1 MIIPEQEPMTV
12 RIVGFDPGTAHLGCA
27 VLDWE
32 WGKPMPRVI
41 FATTIH
47 ASDDLVDSSMAEVLG
62 KRDVRMRQIRKELKE
77 FLEIAQPTFAI
88 TETPFMQRGKLSAYE
103 SGVEI
108 QLMLRECMWEYSPR
122 IHVNGINP
130 KTLKNHVG
138 VEHKGTTKE
147 DMMRAITAMYNEHTE
162 IDLSVLDEHS
172 FDAIGAANYFW
183 RVELQNLPSLIQP
196 KKRTNTDK
204 TKTKK
209 RRRRRRR
216 KGK

>member
-1 MIIPEQEPMTV
+1 MIIPEQGPMTI
-12 RIVGFDPGTAHLGCA
+12 RIVGFDPGTAHLGCS

-41 FATTIH
+41 YATTIH
-47 ASDDLVDSSMAEVLG
+47 AADDLVDSSMAEVLG
-62 KRDVRMRQIRKELKE
+62 KRDVRMRAIRKELKE

-138 VEHKGTTKE
+138 VEHKGTTKD
-147 DMMRAITAMYNEHTE
+147 DMKAAITKMYDSHSDV
-162 IDLSVLDEHS
+162 DLSVLDEHS
-172 FDAIGAANYFW
+172 IDAIGAANYFW
-183 RVELQNLPSLIQP
+183 RAELQNLPSLILP
-196 KKRTNTDK
+196 KPKSKTTNP
-204 TKTKK
+204 KTKK

>member
-1 MIIPEQEPMTV
+1 MIIPEQGEMSV

-27 VLDWE
+27 VLDWT
-32 WGKPMPRVI
+32 WGESMPRI
-41 FATTIH
+41 IYAGTLH
-47 ASDDLVDSSMAEVLG
+47 AGDDTVDSSMAEVLG
-62 KRDVRMRQIRKELKE
+62 KRDVRMRALREQLLE

-108 QLMLRECMWEYSPR
+108 QLMLRECMWAYSPR

-147 DMMRAITAMYNEHTE
+147 DVENAIKKMYERHTD
-162 IDLSVLDEHS
+162 ISWDGLDEHS
-172 FDAIGAANYFW
+172 FDAIGAANFFF
-183 RVELQNLPSLIQP
+183 RAELQNLPSLILP
-196 KKRTNTDK
+196 KPRSKNSRP
-204 TKTKK
+204 KK
-209 RRRRRRR
+209 RRRSKRR

>member
-1 MIIPEQEPMTV
+1 MIIPEQGEMSI

-27 VLDWE
+27 VLDWV
-32 WGKPMPRVI
+32 WGEEMPRI
-41 FATTIH
+41 IYATTIH
-47 ASDDLVDSSMAEVLG
+47 AADDTVDSSMAEVLG
-62 KRDVRMRQIRKELKE
+62 KRDARMRAIRKELRE
-77 FLEIAQPTFAI
+77 LLELARPTFAI

-108 QLMLRECMWEYSPR
+108 QLMLRECMWDYSPR

-138 VEHKGTTKE
+138 VEHKGTSK
-147 DMMRAITAMYNEHTE
+147 DDVANAIKKMYKGHSDIELK
-162 IDLSVLDEHS
+162 DLDEHS

-183 RVELQNLPSLIQP
+183 RAELQHLSSLIQP
-196 KKRTNTDK
+196 KPKNK
-204 TKTKK
+204 KPKTKK
-209 RRRRRRR
+209 RRRPRRR